1 MTQPT
6 ADPKPDSQDLTKR
19 LETIIDY
26 VRDCER
32 RVNQGE
38 IMELDGLDRNV
49 VSICDGISA
58 LPPEQGKQ
66 LEQQMSELIKDLER
80 LAGAMREQQKKIEGE
95 AG

>member
-1 MTQPT
+1 MAQPT
-6 ADPKPDSQDLTKR
+6 AGQKPDSQELTQR
-19 LETIIDY
+19 LTSIIDY

-38 IMELDGLDRNV
+38 ILELDGLDRNV

-58 LPPEQGKQ
+58 LPQEEGKR
-66 LEQQMSELIKDLER
+66 LEEQMSELIKDLER
-80 LAGAMREQQKKIEGE
+80 LAGAMREQQKKIEAE

>member
-1 MTQPT
+1 VAQPT
-6 ADPKPDSQDLTKR
+6 AGQQPDSQELTQR
-19 LETIIDY
+19 LTSIIDY

-38 IMELDGLDRNV
+38 IMELDGLDRQV
-49 VSICDGISA
+49 VEICDGINT
-58 LPPEQGKQ
+58 LPPEEGKK
-66 LEQQMSELIKDLER
+66 LEQQMSDLIKNLET